1 MKVFLFI
8 LPLLFYC
15 TPKKQS
21 QTNSTQNSSIG
32 KKEQDGSE
40 SSLKSTSFLYEGN
53 LPCQKNCKLNE
64 KIVFSEDGRFVLT
77 KEHRLAESAPALEIK
92 KGKWTQMSDSYILN
106 SPNLSNQAYLIK
118 SDSVLVKI
126 EAEKGTTSTKAP
138 PTSYTLKKQTLLKA
152 KDFNGAYF
160 NPKQI
165 KDQGPRI
172 INIQNFNDTLVEV
185 VFNKSTQM
193 THGCILKAKASF
205 VNNQIIVNFKD
216 FNKRAKSS
224 LVLTP
229 IKIKDGVVISFT
241 ARIFGE
247 EDEDFIWS
255 KICNDGGKVSGTFT
269 RQF

>member
-15 TPKKQS
+15 TPKKQP
-21 QTNSTQNSSIG
+21 QTNSTPPSTDN
-32 KKEQDGSE
+32 KEQSGSQ
-40 SSLKSTSFLYEGN
+40 KSTNFLYEGN
-53 LPCQKNCKLNE
+53 LPCEKKCKLNE
-64 KIVFSEDGRFVLT
+64 KIVFSEDGHFVLT
-77 KEHRLAESAPALEIK
+77 EEHRLAGSVPALEIK
-92 KGKWTQMSDSYILN
+92 KGKWKQVSDSYILN
-106 SPNLSNQAYLIK
+106 SPNLPNQVYLIK

-126 EAEKGTTSTKAP
+126 QADKGATNTNARS
-138 PTSYTLKKQTLLKA
+138 TSYRLTKQTLLKA
-152 KDFNGAYF
+152 EDFNGAYF

-165 KDQGPRI
+165 KGQGARI
-172 INIQNFNDTLVEV
+172 INIQNFNDALVEV

-193 THGCILKAKASF
+193 THGCILKAKAPF
-205 VNNQIIVNFKD
+205 VNNQIVVSFKD

-229 IKIKDGVVISFT
+229 TKIKDGVVISFT